1 MARVKH
7 GLLPYNQSWYRMQKK
22 TSWHKLSSKLVLT
35 SIPGWATFTR
45 PFYLWRGDGGEW
57 LISVVGFE
65 VTGSLCP
72 KLVWNHIKTMNP
84 VFVHF
89 WQIMNNYG
97 YFHSADSMR
106 IVSSNIFWRDSIA
119 CRDIFQ
125 CMSKGAVA
133 FLEETT
139 SYVFYFLC
147 EIVEKITYVLL
158 PKVSVSTGLLTLIFR
173 RAVNQI
179 RSRVELLINSDQFT
193 SYRHKHLRYC
203 LHTLNRACNI

>member
-1 MARVKH
+1 M
-7 GLLPYNQSWYRMQKK
+7 PYYLIIKK
-22 TSWHKLSSKLVLT
+22 KPLGHKLSSKLVLT
-35 SIPGWATFTR
+35 SIPGWATFIG
-45 PFYLWRGDGGEW
+45 PFYLWRGDGWEW

-65 VTGSLCP
+65 VTGFLCP
-72 KLVWNHIKTMNP
+72 TLVWSHIETINT
-84 VFVHF
+84 VFIHF
-89 WQIMNNYG
+89 WQIMNNDG
-97 YFHSADSMR
+97 YFLTQT
-106 IVSSNIFWRDSIA
+106 VCTNIFWRDSIA

-133 FLEETT
+133 FLEGTT
-139 SYVFYFLC
+139 SFVFNFLC

-179 RSRVELLINSDQFT
+179 RSPVELLINSDQFT